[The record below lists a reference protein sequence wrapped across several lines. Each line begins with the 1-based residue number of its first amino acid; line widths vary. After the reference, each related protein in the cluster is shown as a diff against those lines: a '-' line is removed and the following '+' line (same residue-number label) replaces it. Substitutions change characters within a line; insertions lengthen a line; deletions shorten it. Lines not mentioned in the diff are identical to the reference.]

1 MLPQPAR
8 AVKSVYGVFREQDW
22 MGTMNKWC
30 RAKQQAGFIASYILY
45 GIGLLAI
52 VGVAYGRLNMSNQQG
67 RVVQQTVEDVAS
79 QLEVLKGKI
88 LLCAAIYPDGDHLQF
103 NTRHA
108 YPAPSTL
115 GNRDFISNIE
125 CPGAP
130 LGDRSLASMSDGAP
144 MPSSPPEFDEWEY
157 EHTEANGIR
166 LRLKPQVLGG
176 AEATRNR
183 MLRQYPSTAALDGDE
198 LVFIVLN

>member
-1 MLPQPAR
+1 MELDQ
-8 AVKSVYGVFREQDW
+8 KK
-22 MGTMNKWC
+22 MNTLQ
-30 RAKQQAGFIASYILY
+30 RAKRQSGFIASYILY

-79 QLEVLKGKI
+79 QLEVIRGKV

-108 YPAPSTL
+108 YPAPAL
-115 GNRDFISNIE
+115 VGNRDLLSNVE

-130 LGDRSLASMSDGAP
+130 LGSRSLANMSDGIPLPA
-144 MPSSPPEFDEWEY
+144 SPPEFEDWIY
-157 EHTEANGIR
+157 EHTELNGIR
-166 LRLKPQVLGG
+166 LRLNPRVAGG

-183 MLRQYPSTAALDGDE
+183 LLRQYPSTAALDGDE